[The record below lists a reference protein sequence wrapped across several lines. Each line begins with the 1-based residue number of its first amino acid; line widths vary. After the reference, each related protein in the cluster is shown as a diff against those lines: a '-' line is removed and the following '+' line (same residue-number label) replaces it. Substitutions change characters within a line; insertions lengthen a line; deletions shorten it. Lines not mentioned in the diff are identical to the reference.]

1 MQLMLQ
7 RGGVFGRL
15 PVHGRGAVPCLRKL
29 LRERLQTL
37 LQLLL
42 LGGAI
47 ALLEVIYVLELAI
60 VVVELRDDLR
70 LLV

>member
-1 MQLMLQ
+1 
-7 RGGVFGRL
+7 
-15 PVHGRGAVPCLRKL
+15 VHGRGAAPFLRKL

-42 LGGAI
+42 LGCAV
-47 ALLEVIYVLELAI
+47 ALLEVMYVLELAI
-60 VVVELRDDLR
+60 VVVERRDALR